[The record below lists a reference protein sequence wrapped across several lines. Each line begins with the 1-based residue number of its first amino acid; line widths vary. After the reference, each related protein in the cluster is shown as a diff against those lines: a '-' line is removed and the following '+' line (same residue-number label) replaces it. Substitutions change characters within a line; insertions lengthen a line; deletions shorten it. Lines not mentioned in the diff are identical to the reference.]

1 MEQTSQ
7 STEILE
13 VACDAALDAL
23 GEDLVALDVSR
34 RQPFTDAFLIVTA
47 DNPRHLRSVVDQI
60 TGQLHRQLGI
70 RCKVE
75 GAGESEWVLIDAGDA
90 VIHVLLPEAREY
102 YALEKLWGHSPR
114 IELSLKTA

>member
-13 VACDAALDAL
+13 VAGDAALEAL
-23 GEDLVALDVSR
+23 GEDLVALDVAGR
-34 RQPFTDAFLIVTA
+34 LPFTDAFLIVTA
-47 DNPRHLRSVVDQI
+47 DNPRHLRSVVDQV
-60 TGQLHRQLGI
+60 TEQLQKQLGI

-90 VIHVLLPEAREY
+90 VVHVLLPEARDY
-102 YALEKLWGHSPR
+102 YALEKLWGLSPR
-114 IELSLKTA
+114 IELSLKSA